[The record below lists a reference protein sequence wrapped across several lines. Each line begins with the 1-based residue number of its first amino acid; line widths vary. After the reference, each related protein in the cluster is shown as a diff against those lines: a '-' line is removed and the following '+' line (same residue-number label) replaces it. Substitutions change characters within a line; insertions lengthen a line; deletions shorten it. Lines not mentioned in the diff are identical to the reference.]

1 MLETK
6 IKNRYGD
13 EFTFIENDKGNIEWH
28 GDFTHHRLGWNDNRD
43 NITMV
48 DPSGGPYL
56 QVGNSLVDYGIN
68 GTVAGFI
75 NRDYGYEIV
84 VDGLQ

>member
-6 IKNRYGD
+6 ITNRYGD

-28 GDFTHHRLGWNDNRD
+28 GDFRHCRFAGNDT
-43 NITMV
+43 ITMV

-68 GTVAGFI
+68 GTIAGFI

>member
-28 GDFTHHRLGWNDNRD
+28 GNFEYHRIGFKDSSD
-43 NITMV
+43 EITMV
-48 DPSGGPYL
+48 DPSG
-56 QVGNSLVDYGIN
+56 
-68 GTVAGFI
+68 TVSASW
-75 NRDYGYEIV
+75 
-84 VDGLQ
+84 

>member
-28 GDFTHHRLGWNDNRD
+28 GNFEYHRFGFKDD
-43 NITMV
+43 EIIMV